1 MATITFDTHKFV
13 QKLQEAGFDQ
23 KQAEGLT
30 EAMRAAI
37 EESELVT
44 KKDLQIELAPIKAD
58 LNLLK
63 WMMGALIVSPS
74 QISPSNFM
82 RLYEL
87 AKQDAALEYRSIAG
101 QIEFWARVGRAAL
114 DNPDLPVSFVAESLA
129 SMAEPREQ
137 SQPFVARSHRA

>member
-13 QKLQEAGFDQ
+13 LKLQEAGFDQ

-44 KKDLQIELAPIKAD
+44 KKDLQIELSPIKAD

-63 WMMGALIVSPS
+63 WMMGALIA
-74 QISPSNFM
+74 IAIANFS
-82 RLYEL
+82 
-87 AKQDAALEYRSIAG
+87 KQFL
-101 QIEFWARVGRAAL
+101 
-114 DNPDLPVSFVAESLA
+114 
-129 SMAEPREQ
+129 
-137 SQPFVARSHRA
+137 